1 MRITNKN
8 FIPDRSR
15 PGLTTTATG
24 IVSRQGTGGNWATV
38 GRRRKRRGGR
48 RLQRRQGKEQC
59 RRVEVRVGTLNVG
72 TMTGKG
78 REVADM
84 MERRKVDML
93 CVQETKWKGSKARNI
108 GGGFKLFYHG
118 VDGKRNGV
126 GVILKEEYSK
136 SVVEVKRVSDRV
148 MIVKVEV
155 EGMMINV
162 ISAYAPQVGC
172 EMEEKERFWSE
183 LDEVVDGVPRKERLV
198 IGADFNGHVGEGN
211 RGDEEVMGRY
221 GFKERNVEGQMVVDF
236 AKRMEM
242 AVVNTYFKKKEDHR
256 VTYKS
261 GGRCTQV
268 DYVLCRRCN
277 LKEIGDCKVLA
288 GDSVARQHRMVVC
301 RMVLEVKKKRR
312 RVRTERRIRWW
323 KLKEEECSVRFREE
337 VRERLSGVKEV
348 LDDWATTAG
357 VMREAARKV
366 LGVTSGNRKE
376 DKETWWWN
384 EEVQESIRRKRLAK
398 QKWDRQSDEKSR
410 QEYKEM
416 RQQVKRDVAKA
427 KEKAYEE
434 LYERLDT
441 KEGEKDLYRLARQR
455 DRAGKDVL
463 QVRAVKDG
471 EGNVLTSE
479 ESVLRRWREY
489 FEQLMNEENQRE
501 RRLDDVELV
510 KQDVDRISKEEVRAA
525 IKRMKSGKSVG
536 PDDIPV
542 EAWRCLGEMAVE
554 FLTRLFNRILEGE
567 KMPEEWRRSVLVP
580 IFKHKGDVQTCSN
593 YRGIKLISHTMKLW
607 ERVVEARLRE
617 EVTICEQQYGFM
629 PRKSTTDAL
638 FALRMLMEKYREGQ
652 KELHCVFVDLE
663 KAYDRVP
670 REELW
675 YCMRKSGVSEKYV
688 RVVQDMYEGSVT
700 AVKCAVGTTD
710 WFRVK
715 VGLHQG
721 SALSPFLFAVVMDRL
736 TDEVRQ
742 ESPWTM
748 MFADD
753 IVICCESREQVE
765 ESLERWRYA
774 LERRGMKL
782 SRSKTEYMCVNEREG
797 SGVVRLQGEEL
808 QKVEEFREA
817 GLTTAFSPGASS
829 TVLHISPS
837 EENARELA
845 DSSQP
850 LLYEELF
857 EVVTRAMSKLDLP
870 WPVKKRHRK
879 AQKQVIATRSA
890 WEGPRGPWQH
900 FKPKKEQ
907 AGLRVTLSSNKWAV
921 HIQEA
926 RLLALPQDV
935 LQSMA
940 PLQQVAPS
948 TSAQKIAADGGGPAP
963 FRRPRRL
970 QGTAP
975 AIWGQKN
982 QAVWHLDVLDCMKE
996 LGLRLNA
1003 GKSVLSPALRTTFLG
1018 VMWNS
1023 TRLHGCLP
1031 PRLKSSSLQS
1041 GDFGEQR
1048 SVAPAR
1054 KEDLRDVVSRVRR
1067 ELYL

>member
-1 MRITNKN
+1 
-8 FIPDRSR
+8 
-15 PGLTTTATG
+15 
-24 IVSRQGTGGNWATV
+24 
-38 GRRRKRRGGR
+38 
-48 RLQRRQGKEQC
+48 
-59 RRVEVRVGTLNVG
+59 
-72 TMTGKG
+72 MTGKE
-78 REVADM
+78 RAVADM

-93 CVQETKWKGSKARNI
+93 CVQETKWKGGKARNI
-108 GGGFKLFYHG
+108 GGEFQMFYHG
-118 VDGKRNGV
+118 VDGKKNGV

-155 EGMMINV
+155 EGMIINV

-172 EMEEKERFWSE
+172 EMEERERFWSE
-183 LDEVVDGVPRKERLV
+183 FDKVVEGVPRKERLV

-221 GFKERNVEGQMVVDF
+221 GFNQRNVEGQMVVDF

-256 VTYKS
+256 VMYRS

-301 RMVLEVKKKRR
+301 RMVLEAKKKRR

-337 VRERLSGVKEV
+337 VRQGLGGGEEV
-348 LDDWATTAG
+348 PDDWGTTAG
-357 VMREAARKV
+357 VLREAARKV
-366 LGVTSGNRKE
+366 LGVTSENRKE
-376 DKETWWWN
+376 DRETWWRN
-384 EEVQESIRRKRLAK
+384 EEVQKSIRRKRLAK

-416 RQQVKRDVAKA
+416 REQVKRDVAKA

-434 LYERLDT
+434 LYKRLDT

-489 FEQLMNEENQRE
+489 FEQLMNENYRE
-501 RRLDDVELV
+501 RRLEDVELV

-525 IKRMKSGKSVG
+525 IKRMKNGKSVG

-542 EAWRCLGEMAVE
+542 KAWRCLGEMAVE

-567 KMPEEWRRSVLVP
+567 RMPEEWRRSVLVP

-629 PRKSTTDAL
+629 PRKSTTDAI

-688 RVVQDMYEGSVT
+688 RVVQDMYEDSVT
-700 AVKCAVGTTD
+700 AVKCAV
-710 WFRVK
+710 
-715 VGLHQG
+715 
-721 SALSPFLFAVVMDRL
+721 VVMDRL

-765 ESLERWRYA
+765 KSLERWRYA

-808 QKVEEFREA
+808 QKVEEFRYL
-817 GLTTAFSPGASS
+817 GS
-829 TVLHISPS
+829 TVQSNG
-837 EENARELA
+837 ECVRE
-845 DSSQP
+845 
-850 LLYEELF
+850 
-857 EVVTRAMSKLDLP
+857 
-870 WPVKKRHRK
+870 VKKR
-879 AQKQVIATRSA
+879 V
-890 WEGPRGPWQH
+890 
-900 FKPKKEQ
+900 Q
-907 AGLRVTLSSNKWAV
+907 AGWSGWRRVTGVICDSRVSAKLKGKVYRTVVRPAMLYGLETVALSKR
-921 HIQEA
+921 QEVE
-926 RLLALPQDV
+926 LE
-935 LQSMA
+935 
-940 PLQQVAPS
+940 VA
-948 TSAQKIAADGGGPAP
+948 
-963 FRRPRRL
+963 
-970 QGTAP
+970 
-975 AIWGQKN
+975 
-982 QAVWHLDVLDCMKE
+982 E
-996 LGLRLNA
+996 LKMLRF
-1003 GKSVLSPALRTTFLG
+1003 SLG
-1018 VMWNS
+1018 VTRMDKIRNEFIRGTTHVGCFGDKWMQPGDITGVCCLKWPCTQKAISSFNIDMSYS
-1023 TRLHGCLP
+1023 TP
-1031 PRLKSSSLQS
+1031 PSSLSLCITQYS
-1041 GDFGEQR
+1041 
-1048 SVAPAR
+1048 
-1054 KEDLRDVVSRVRR
+1054 L
-1067 ELYL
+1067 

>member
-1 MRITNKN
+1 MRITNEN

-15 PGLTTTATG
+15 PELTTTATG

-38 GRRRKRRGGR
+38 GRRSKRRGGR

-59 RRVEVRVGTLNVG
+59 RRVEVGGGTLNVG
-72 TMTGKG
+72 TMTSKG

-93 CVQETKWKGSKARNI
+93 CVQETKWKGSKDRNI

-118 VDGKRNGV
+118 VDGKKNGV
-126 GVILKEEYSK
+126 GVILKEEY
-136 SVVEVKRVSDRV
+136 
-148 MIVKVEV
+148 I
-155 EGMMINV
+155 
-162 ISAYAPQVGC
+162 GC

-183 LDEVVDGVPRKERLV
+183 SDEVVDGVPRKERLV
-198 IGADFNGHVGEGN
+198 IGADFNRHVGEGN

-221 GFKERNVEGQMVVDF
+221 GFKERNVDF

-242 AVVNTYFKKKEDHR
+242 AVVNTYFKKDHR

-301 RMVLEVKKKRR
+301 RMVLEAKKKRR

-357 VMREAARKV
+357 VMRKASRKV
-366 LGVTSGNRKE
+366 LGVTSGNKKE

-384 EEVQESIRRKRLAK
+384 EKLQESIRRKRLAK

-416 RQQVKRDVAKA
+416 RQQVRRDVAKD

-441 KEGEKDLYRLARQR
+441 KEGEKDMYRLARQR

-471 EGNVLTSE
+471 QGNVLTSE

-567 KMPEEWRRSVLVP
+567 KMPEEWRKSVLVP

-688 RVVQDMYEGSVT
+688 RVVQDIYENSVT
-700 AVKCAVGTTD
+700 AVKCALGTKD

-721 SALSPFLFAVVMDRL
+721 STLSPFLFAVVTDRL

-742 ESPWTM
+742 KSPWTM
-748 MFADD
+748 MFAND
-753 IVICCESREQVE
+753 IVICCESRKQVE
-765 ESLERWRYA
+765 KSLERWRYA

-782 SRSKTEYMCVNEREG
+782 NRSKTEYMCVNEREG
-797 SGVVRLQGEEL
+797 SGVMRLQGEEL
-808 QKVEEFREA
+808 QKVEEFRYLGSIVQSNGEC
-817 GLTTAFSPGASS
+817 
-829 TVLHISPS
+829 V
-837 EENARELA
+837 RE
-845 DSSQP
+845 
-850 LLYEELF
+850 
-857 EVVTRAMSKLDLP
+857 
-870 WPVKKRHRK
+870 VKKR
-879 AQKQVIATRSA
+879 V
-890 WEGPRGPWQH
+890 
-900 FKPKKEQ
+900 Q
-907 AGLRVTLSSNKWAV
+907 AGWSGWRRVTGVICDSGVSAKIKGKVYTTVVRPAMLYGLEPVALSKR
-921 HIQEA
+921 QEVELEVA
-926 RLLALPQDV
+926 ELKMMRFSMGVTTMDKIRNEFIRGTAHVGRFGDKVREVRLGWFGHVQRRDMNYIGRRMLRMEP
-935 LQSMA
+935 
-940 PLQQVAPS
+940 PGRR
-948 TSAQKIAADGGGPAP
+948 KRG
-963 FRRPRRL
+963 RPRRRFM
-970 QGTAP
+970 
-975 AIWGQKN
+975 
-982 QAVWHLDVLDCMKE
+982 DVVREDMQD
-996 LGLRLNA
+996 N
-1003 GKSVLSPALRTTFLG
+1003 SVSQEKVVALY
-1018 VMWNS
+1018 NYEAS
-1023 TRLHGCLP
+1023 TP
-1031 PRLKSSSLQS
+1031 
-1041 GDFGEQR
+1041 
-1048 SVAPAR
+1048 
-1054 KEDLRDVVSRVRR
+1054 EDLEFAQGDIITILSKGGKASFPSD
-1067 ELYL
+1067 

>member
-1 MRITNKN
+1 M
-8 FIPDRSR
+8 
-15 PGLTTTATG
+15 TATG
-24 IVSRQGTGGNWATV
+24 IVSRQGTSGNWATV
-38 GRRRKRRGGR
+38 GRRRRRRGGR
-48 RLQRRQGKEQC
+48 CLQRRQEKEQC
-59 RRVEVRVGTLNVG
+59 SRVEVRVGTLNVG
-72 TMTGKG
+72 TMTGRG
-78 REVADM
+78 REIADM

-118 VDGKRNGV
+118 VDGKRNIV

-183 LDEVVDGVPRKERLV
+183 LDDMVDGVPRKERLV

-221 GFKERNVEGQMVVDF
+221 GFKERHVEGQMVGDF

-256 VTYKS
+256 VTYRS

-277 LKEIGDCKVLA
+277 LKKIGDCKLLA

-301 RMVLEVKKKRR
+301 RMVLEAKKKRR
-312 RVRTERRIRWW
+312 
-323 KLKEEECSVRFREE
+323 
-337 VRERLSGVKEV
+337 
-348 LDDWATTAG
+348 
-357 VMREAARKV
+357 
-366 LGVTSGNRKE
+366 N
-376 DKETWWWN
+376 
-384 EEVQESIRRKRLAK
+384 EVQESIREKRLAK

-416 RQQVKRDVAKA
+416 QQQVKRNVAKA

-434 LYERLDT
+434 LYKRLDT
-441 KEGEKDLYRLARQR
+441 KEGEKELYRLARQR

-463 QVRAVKDG
+463 QVRAIKDR

-489 FEQLMNEENQRE
+489 FEQLMNKENHRE
-501 RRLDDVELV
+501 RRLEDVELV
-510 KQDVDRISKEEVRAA
+510 KQDVDRISKEEVRAV

-554 FLTRLFNRILEGE
+554 FLTRLFNTILEGE
-567 KMPEEWRRSVLVP
+567 RMPKEWRKSVLVP
-580 IFKHKGDVQTCSN
+580 IFKNKGDVQTCSN
-593 YRGIKLISHTMKLW
+593 YRGIKLISHTIKLW

-617 EVTICEQQYGFM
+617 EVTICEHQYGFM

-638 FALRMLMEKYREGQ
+638 FALRMLVGKYREGQ
-652 KELHCVFVDLE
+652 KELHCIFVDLK

-688 RVVQDMYEGSVT
+688 RVVQDMYEDSVT

-721 SALSPFLFAVVMDRL
+721 SALSPFLFAVV
-736 TDEVRQ
+736 
-742 ESPWTM
+742 
-748 MFADD
+748 
-753 IVICCESREQVE
+753 IGQVDGRAQNTGHSTASLQCAFGMQSQHHKRTKE
-765 ESLERWRYA
+765 ETV
-774 LERRGMKL
+774 GD
-782 SRSKTEYMCVNEREG
+782 REG
-797 SGVVRLQGEEL
+797 GSDGEKVGEIFMNNIPPGLREVQELSIAIRTCSPLWDLAVVL
-808 QKVEEFREA
+808 EA
-817 GLTTAFSPGASS
+817 LSKLPFEPFLEVPLGFLTVKTVFLLAISS
-829 TVLHISPS
+829 LKRFGDLHTISVSPS
-837 EENARELA
+837 CLEFTPGMA
-845 DSSQP
+845 SV
-850 LLYEELF
+850 LLYPRPGYVPKVPS
-857 EVVTRAMSKLDLP
+857 VVPR
-870 WPVKKRHRK
+870 PV
-879 AQKQVIATRSA
+879 
-890 WEGPRGPWQH
+890 
-900 FKPKKEQ
+900 
-907 AGLRVTLSSNKWAV
+907 
-921 HIQEA
+921 
-926 RLLALPQDV
+926 V
-935 LQSMA
+935 LQA
-940 PLQQVAPS
+940 FYPPS
-948 TSAQKIAADGGGPAP
+948 
-963 FRRPRRL
+963 F
-970 QGTAP
+970 
-975 AIWGQKN
+975 
-982 QAVWHLDVLDCMKE
+982 
-996 LGLRLNA
+996 
-1003 GKSVLSPALRTTFLG
+1003 
-1018 VMWNS
+1018 
-1023 TRLHGCLP
+1023 
-1031 PRLKSSSLQS
+1031 
-1041 GDFGEQR
+1041 
-1048 SVAPAR
+1048 
-1054 KEDLRDVVSRVRR
+1054 
-1067 ELYL
+1067 

>member
-1 MRITNKN
+1 
-8 FIPDRSR
+8 
-15 PGLTTTATG
+15 
-24 IVSRQGTGGNWATV
+24 
-38 GRRRKRRGGR
+38 
-48 RLQRRQGKEQC
+48 
-59 RRVEVRVGTLNVG
+59 
-72 TMTGKG
+72 
-78 REVADM
+78 
-84 MERRKVDML
+84 
-93 CVQETKWKGSKARNI
+93 
-108 GGGFKLFYHG
+108 
-118 VDGKRNGV
+118 
-126 GVILKEEYSK
+126 
-136 SVVEVKRVSDRV
+136 
-148 MIVKVEV
+148 
-155 EGMMINV
+155 
-162 ISAYAPQVGC
+162 
-172 EMEEKERFWSE
+172 
-183 LDEVVDGVPRKERLV
+183 
-198 IGADFNGHVGEGN
+198 
-211 RGDEEVMGRY
+211 MGRY

-301 RMVLEVKKKRR
+301 RMVLEAKKKRR

-337 VRERLSGVKEV
+337 VRQGLGGGEEV
-348 LDDWATTAG
+348 LDDWATTAE

-463 QVRAVKDG
+463 QVRAIKDG
-471 EGNVLTSE
+471 DGNVLTSE

-510 KQDVDRISKEEVRAA
+510 KQEVDRISKEEVRAA

-567 KMPEEWRRSVLVP
+567 RMPEEWRRSVLVP
-580 IFKHKGDVQTCSN
+580 IFKNKGDVQTCSN

-688 RVVQDMYEGSVT
+688 RVVQDMYEDSVT

-710 WFRVK
+710 WFKVE

-721 SALSPFLFAVVMDRL
+721 SALSPFLFAVVIDRL
-736 TDEVRQ
+736 MDEVRQ

-753 IVICCESREQVE
+753 IVICGESREQVE
-765 ESLERWRYA
+765 KSLERWRYV
-774 LERRGMKL
+774 LERRGMKV

-808 QKVEEFREA
+808 EKVEEFR
-817 GLTTAFSPGASS
+817 
-829 TVLHISPS
+829 
-837 EENARELA
+837 
-845 DSSQP
+845 
-850 LLYEELF
+850 
-857 EVVTRAMSKLDLP
+857 
-870 WPVKKRHRK
+870 
-879 AQKQVIATRSA
+879 
-890 WEGPRGPWQH
+890 
-900 FKPKKEQ
+900 
-907 AGLRVTLSSNKWAV
+907 
-921 HIQEA
+921 
-926 RLLALPQDV
+926 
-935 LQSMA
+935 
-940 PLQQVAPS
+940 
-948 TSAQKIAADGGGPAP
+948 
-963 FRRPRRL
+963 
-970 QGTAP
+970 
-975 AIWGQKN
+975 
-982 QAVWHLDVLDCMKE
+982 
-996 LGLRLNA
+996 
-1003 GKSVLSPALRTTFLG
+1003 
-1018 VMWNS
+1018 
-1023 TRLHGCLP
+1023 
-1031 PRLKSSSLQS
+1031 
-1041 GDFGEQR
+1041 
-1048 SVAPAR
+1048 
-1054 KEDLRDVVSRVRR
+1054 
-1067 ELYL
+1067 